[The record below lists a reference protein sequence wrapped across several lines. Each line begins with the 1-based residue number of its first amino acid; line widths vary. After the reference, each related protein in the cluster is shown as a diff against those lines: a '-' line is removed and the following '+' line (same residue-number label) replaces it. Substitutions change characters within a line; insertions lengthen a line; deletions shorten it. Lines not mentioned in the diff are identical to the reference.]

1 MNELAGE
8 EYWNAVSERFALLK
22 EYDKGCQLVFGSNYH
37 QYSLE
42 PVATESM
49 IVEFENR
56 LKVSL
61 HPYYRN
67 YLKYFSSGGAGPG
80 YEMDKFSKKVS
91 THTRLLKPLMLEPFN
106 QDSVPAN
113 WEKKTESL
121 KRSDG
126 LISIGTTG
134 NPTII
139 YFVQTGDYA
148 GNVIIVSEDLV
159 SFHGAFHE
167 WYSNWIETSI
177 KEINNLHFLERIEI
191 GMGYDELI
199 SVVSLPH
206 YMLDVDIVHFN
217 GIPVYFF
224 LDTSRKINK
233 IQMLK
238 CGRP

>member
-22 EYDKGCQLVFGSNYH
+22 EYDKDCQLVFGSNHH

-42 PVATESM
+42 PAASEST

-56 LKVSL
+56 LNVSL
-61 HPYYRN
+61 HPFYRN

-80 YEMDKFSKKVS
+80 YRIAKFPEKMMR
-91 THTRLLKPLMLEPFN
+91 HTRLLNPLMLEPFN
-106 QDSVPAN
+106 QDSIPAY

-126 LISIGTTG
+126 LILFGTTG
-134 NPTII
+134 NPT
-139 YFVQTGDYA
+139 
-148 GNVIIVSEDLV
+148 
-159 SFHGAFHE
+159 FHE

-191 GMGYDELI
+191 GMSYDELI

-217 GIPVYFF
+217 GLPGLPVYFF

-238 CGRP
+238 CGVPHA